1 MAITRIHLAAA
12 TAAAF
17 AAIMLVG
24 TVIRFTFWDDSLVLS
39 FKFAQPLT
47 WLMGLTGVAVAWG
60 LLKHYRWAW
69 WLGMAAA
76 AYELYRVG
84 SVLVEHFS
92 SSRPPAS
99 WPLMIAALMLTFLIL
114 AFPSH
119 VRASCSR

>member
-12 TAAAF
+12 TAAGF
-17 AAIMLVG
+17 AAIILVG
-24 TVIRFTFWDDSLVLS
+24 TVIRFTFWDDALVLS

-47 WLMGLTGVAVAWG
+47 WLMGLTGVIVAWG

-84 SVLVEHFS
+84 SVLVEHASF
-92 SSRPPAS
+92 SRPPAM
-99 WPLMIAALMLTFLIL
+99 WPLLIAVLMLTFLVL

>member
-24 TVIRFTFWDDSLVLS
+24 TVIRFAFWDDSLVLS

-47 WLMGLTGVAVAWG
+47 WLMGLTGVVVAWG

-69 WLGMAAA
+69 WLGMGAA

-84 SVLVEHFS
+84 SVIVDHFS
-92 SSRPPAS
+92 FSRPPAF
-99 WPLMIAALMLTFLIL
+99 WPLLVAVLMLTFLIL